1 MEGIVRSVRSYKKT
15 PIIAIPE
22 TPDYFKCLLPSASS
36 SSLLSS
42 PKDLEES
49 SPTASDAQKLAY
61 KFERM
66 EVLLKDSG
74 FDSVG
79 EFLKIL
85 FYNPSRISG
94 ESDPRGAFNVGTTG
108 VFHAKAVSQ
117 FLQGQNKIKMSD
129 IIVLIYRHKH
139 SAPSPA
145 SPLYSERHA
154 PFSPSVSPVEIFHAC
169 PSLFSWATNLV
180 ATHVHEEIYQLSRTN
195 IPDSETHLRAST
207 NGRRPDH
214 VKLVTWQALGK
225 FSISA
230 LCEKYRACAPV
241 SWHITESM
249 AASPKNGVFIAQKRC
264 PHPIV
269 QVGAISSFILSRNRF
284 ANGDLAMALGVWHF
298 TAKSHIDVKRV
309 YSQFGNIV
317 SDNTMRNAL
326 DSMTGSSLSIL
337 RDSVRAAT
345 GRGETE
351 WCLIL
356 DNVQE
361 YCPVYEGGIA
371 RESILKVGTA
381 ATAKTH
387 LSRVAQM
394 ERKKMTVETLRA
406 DIDWHHLRNVQMLHW
421 VRVLV
426 DYVPDLNFLS
436 SQISARFRSPPIAKH
451 RMREGRKTVVQP
463 LGTNAEREIETQGM
477 ARALLDFNEQ
487 MGLGPEAATE
497 LLSWV
502 HGDGASYATILRLQ
516 KYVCHIP
523 DNHKSFRNRIATPEI
538 WHAKAT
544 KINSIVANH
553 YGPVTSKD
561 PSSLSRSSN
570 AAGFKRPTNLSS
582 CDFYPTVRSMSLIW
596 EAQYFS
602 RLNLTCFHTSLI
614 WQKNNE
620 LPTLN
625 ALLLQVGILVDR
637 YASQD
642 AYEQALSKAE
652 SIGAPAPMKVAFG
665 PLWTG
670 STHSASSVETNVE
683 VNENENNSPPLPT
696 ENLPTVHQETDKF
709 DGDRVLARANSI
721 LFLQDFGWWTEL
733 AYAVPEGDIGR
744 VFEILKVW
752 IFTFAGSS
760 HQNYMTYLLEM
771 YCLLRYE
778 ASNDLRDGILN
789 NWLVNVT
796 GELGKWIEGDLL
808 QEHYNR
814 WLEDMVKKRGGDSD
828 DKFYRQTLSP
838 NVEHFLRIK
847 EEIENAFDL
856 KIRGKT
862 HTSPHLRDEL
872 RLLLSL
878 YSEENLHLF
887 CAGRTFIR
895 KTTCHG
901 YNKLRNG
908 KLKDFIYKTTT
919 YADVIADIQAYKK
932 TEESSAPDFEDE
944 DLNQQDYQPN
954 DDDPPPSEISGS
966 ESYDSK
972 SASGTSSSGARSQEG
987 LDEADPSNDH
997 LVSGS
1002 DYSMCISENRLTHE
1016 AWYNENRHDNSS
1028 DEEDEAHEFDGGLV
1042 AEGEN
1047 GSEDNDLYNS
1057 DYASE

>member
-94 ESDPRGAFNVGTTG
+94 ESDPQGS
-108 VFHAKAVSQ
+108 FHAKAVSQ
-117 FLQGQNKIKMSD
+117 FLQGQNKIKM
-129 IIVLIYRHKH
+129 HKH

-145 SPLYSERHA
+145 SPLYSEL
-154 PFSPSVSPVEIFHAC
+154 SPVEIFHAC

-180 ATHVHEEIYQLSRTN
+180 ATHLSRTN

-230 LCEKYRACAPV
+230 LCEKYRARAPV

-249 AASPKNGVFIAQKRC
+249 AASPKNG
-264 PHPIV
+264 V

-309 YSQFGNIV
+309 YSQFGNI
-317 SDNTMRNAL
+317 
-326 DSMTGSSLSIL
+326 
-337 RDSVRAAT
+337 
-345 GRGETE
+345 
-351 WCLIL
+351 
-356 DNVQE
+356 
-361 YCPVYEGGIA
+361 
-371 RESILKVGTA
+371 
-381 ATAKTH
+381 TH

-477 ARALLDFNEQ
+477 ARALLDFDEQ

-544 KINSIVANH
+544 KINSIV
-553 YGPVTSKD
+553 
-561 PSSLSRSSN
+561 
-570 AAGFKRPTNLSS
+570 
-582 CDFYPTVRSMSLIW
+582 
-596 EAQYFS
+596 
-602 RLNLTCFHTSLI
+602 
-614 WQKNNE
+614 
-620 LPTLN
+620 LPT
-625 ALLLQVGILVDR
+625 
-637 YASQD
+637 
-642 AYEQALSKAE
+642 
-652 SIGAPAPMKVAFG
+652 
-665 PLWTG
+665 
-670 STHSASSVETNVE
+670 
-683 VNENENNSPPLPT
+683 
-696 ENLPTVHQETDKF
+696 
-709 DGDRVLARANSI
+709 ARRA
-721 LFLQDFGWWTEL
+721 W
-733 AYAVPEGDIGR
+733 
-744 VFEILKVW
+744 
-752 IFTFAGSS
+752 
-760 HQNYMTYLLEM
+760 
-771 YCLLRYE
+771 
-778 ASNDLRDGILN
+778 
-789 NWLVNVT
+789 
-796 GELGKWIEGDLL
+796 
-808 QEHYNR
+808 
-814 WLEDMVKKRGGDSD
+814 
-828 DKFYRQTLSP
+828 RQTW
-838 NVEHFLRIK
+838 
-847 EEIENAFDL
+847 
-856 KIRGKT
+856 
-862 HTSPHLRDEL
+862 
-872 RLLLSL
+872 
-878 YSEENLHLF
+878 
-887 CAGRTFIR
+887 
-895 KTTCHG
+895 
-901 YNKLRNG
+901 KLMR
-908 KLKDFIYKTTT
+908 
-919 YADVIADIQAYKK
+919 
-932 TEESSAPDFEDE
+932 
-944 DLNQQDYQPN
+944 
-954 DDDPPPSEISGS
+954 
-966 ESYDSK
+966 
-972 SASGTSSSGARSQEG
+972 
-987 LDEADPSNDH
+987 
-997 LVSGS
+997 
-1002 DYSMCISENRLTHE
+1002 M
-1016 AWYNENRHDNSS
+1016 
-1028 DEEDEAHEFDGGLV
+1028 
-1042 AEGEN
+1042 
-1047 GSEDNDLYNS
+1047 
-1057 DYASE
+1057 